1 MTNNELLRLEADIF
15 NWCHGFEY
23 DHERLLKLAEQ
34 AIQEKIEMRFDDNF
48 FDEKVFFKSHD
59 VFQLLMSLLPKNHCG
74 LSKYFCKISSLSKQQ
89 ILIDA
94 LFGNDITGCQKYF
107 LQNMFCYFDNW
118 NLSGTIQQQHMLNAI
133 AHFLKIN
140 DFADSV
146 MDYVAEKVMKNR
158 ELMQQ
163 IRTSLMNYDKS
174 DEFAMLVFQKEKA
187 KRDISSTNKNKLKV

>member
-34 AIQEKIEMRFDDNF
+34 SIQEKIEMRFDDNF

-59 VFQLLMSLLPKNHCG
+59 VFQLLMSLLPENHWG
-74 LSKYFCKISSLSKQQ
+74 LAKYFCKISSLSKQQ

-94 LFGNDITGCQKYF
+94 LFGNDIVDHQKYF
-107 LQNMFCYFDNW
+107 LKNMFYYLENVNF
-118 NLSGTIQQQHMLNAI
+118 LGSIQRQHIINGI

-140 DFADSV
+140 DFSYSV
-146 MDYVAEKVMKNR
+146 MNYVAEKVMKNS

-163 IRTSLMNYDKS
+163 IRIALMNYGKS
-174 DEFAMLVFQKEKA
+174 DEFAMLVFQKEQA
-187 KRDISSTNKNKLKV
+187 ERAISSTNKNKLKV

>member
-1 MTNNELLRLEADIF
+1 M
-15 NWCHGFEY
+15 Y
-23 DHERLLKLAEQ
+23 LA
-34 AIQEKIEMRFDDNF
+34 
-48 FDEKVFFKSHD
+48 
-59 VFQLLMSLLPKNHCG
+59 
-74 LSKYFCKISSLSKQQ
+74 KYFCKISSLSKQQ

-118 NLSGTIQQQHMLNAI
+118 NLSGAIQQRHMINAI

-146 MDYVAEKVMKNR
+146 MDYVAEKAMKNS

-163 IRTSLMNYDKS
+163 IRIALMNYGKS
-174 DEFAMLVFQKEKA
+174 DEFAMLVFQKEQSERA
-187 KRDISSTNKNKLKV
+187 ISSTNKNKLKV